1 MPDSPLR
8 NVAVIAHVDH
18 GKTTLTD
25 QLLYQSGMFRNE
37 DLKKL
42 AGGQHN
48 LIMDTGDLERERGIT
63 ITAKNCAI
71 TYRHTD
77 GADYKINLID
87 TPGHADFGGEV
98 ERVLNMADGCL
109 LVVDSFEGPMP
120 QTRFVLSK
128 ALAIGLKPVVVINK
142 IDKPNARPDD
152 VINEVFD
159 LLSSLDAPD
168 DAMDFP
174 VVYASAKE
182 GWATTDDTKLG
193 TSGGDHP
200 DNMFDVYDT
209 ILKHVPAPYAEGS
222 GRGAAA
228 GFESRT
234 AALAA
239 PLQMMVTSIVY
250 SDYVGRIAVGRV
262 TAGRITAGQK
272 VTVINRAGE
281 GSMQRVVKLEGFDGL
296 TRKDVNQVTAG
307 DICAVTGL
315 DPIDIGDTIACPD
328 RPEALASVKI
338 DEPTL
343 TMTFRVNDSPFCGR
357 EGDFVTSR
365 QVWDRLQKELQS
377 NVALRVEREDAGEA
391 FKVSGRG
398 LMHLGV
404 LIETMRREG
413 YELQIGKPEVI
424 LRRPED
430 GDHAGKLCE
439 PIEQLVIDCPAECQN
454 DVMSLVMNR
463 KAEIVSMDPKP
474 GAGDYMHMEFTIP
487 ARGLIGLRT
496 RMLTATQ
503 GRAVMH
509 HNLLHYEP
517 MRGEVPRRPAG
528 VMIATEPGQVT
539 PYSLDRLYDRGLF
552 FAKPG
557 DTVYEGQI
565 VGEHCKDNDITVN
578 VVINK
583 KHSNVRAAG
592 SDDATR
598 VKPARELSLEAMLEY
613 IEEDELVEVTP
624 KSLRM
629 RKKELRESM
638 RRRETRAAKA

>member
-1 MPDSPLR
+1 MNAPIR

-25 QLLYQSGMFRNE
+25 KLLYQSGMFRTE
-37 DLKKL
+37 DLNKL

-71 TYRHTD
+71 TYRHKD

-120 QTRFVLSK
+120 QTRFVLQK

-142 IDKPNARPDD
+142 IDRPTARPDD
-152 VINEVFD
+152 VVNEVFD
-159 LLSSLDAPD
+159 LLASLDAPD
-168 DAMDFP
+168 NALDFP
-174 VVYASAKE
+174 IVYASAIN
-182 GWATTDDTKLG
+182 GWATSDRNKLG
-193 TSGGDHP
+193 EDHP
-200 DNMFDVYDT
+200 ENLFDLYDA
-209 ILKHVPAPYAEGS
+209 ILTHVPAPYDEGS
-222 GRGAAA
+222 NRGTAA
-228 GFESRT
+228 GFGSRME
-234 AALAA
+234 ALAA
-239 PLQMMVTSIVY
+239 PLQLMVTTIIY
-250 SDYVGRIAVGRV
+250 SEYVGRIAVGRV

-281 GSMQRVVKLEGFDGL
+281 GSMQRIQKLEVFDGL
-296 TRKDVNQVTAG
+296 ARKETNEVAAG

-328 RPEALASVKI
+328 RPEALPSVKI

-343 TMTFRVNDSPFCGR
+343 TMTFMVNNSPFCGR
-357 EGDFVTSR
+357 EGDYVTSR
-365 QVWDRLQKELQS
+365 QVWDRLQRELQS
-377 NVALRVEREDAGEA
+377 NVALRVAREDAGEA

-404 LIETMRREG
+404 LLETMRREG
-413 YELQIGKPEVI
+413 YEVQVGKPEVI
-424 LRRPED
+424 LRRPAE
-430 GDHAGKLCE
+430 GEHKGVLCE
-439 PIEQLVIDCPAECQN
+439 PIEQLVVDCPSECQN

-463 KAEIVSMDPKP
+463 KAEIVSMDPKA
-474 GAGDYMHMEFTIP
+474 GAGDYIHMEFTIP

-509 HNLLHYEP
+509 HNLLRYEP
-517 MRGEVPRRPAG
+517 MRGEVPTRPQG
-528 VMIATEPGQVT
+528 VMVAMEAGQVT
-539 PYSLDRLYDRGLF
+539 AYSLDRLYDRGIF
-552 FAKPG
+552 FVKPG
-557 DTVYEGQI
+557 DQVYEGQV
-565 VGEHCKDNDITVN
+565 VGEHNKDNDITVN

-583 KHSNVRAAG
+583 KHSNVRASG

-613 IEEDELVEVTP
+613 IEEDELVELTP

-629 RKKELRESM
+629 RKRELRESM
-638 RRRETRAAKA
+638 RRREARSAKG

>member
-77 GADYKINLID
+77 GADYRINLID

-120 QTRFVLSK
+120 QTRFVLQK

-142 IDKPNARPDD
+142 IDRPTARPDD
-152 VINEVFD
+152 VVNEVFD
-159 LLSSLDAPD
+159 LLGSLDAPD
-168 DAMDFP
+168 DALDFP
-174 VVYASAKE
+174 VVYASALN
-182 GWATTDDTKLG
+182 GWATSDPAKLG
-193 TSGGDHP
+193 EGHP
-200 DNMFDVYDT
+200 TNMFELFDA

-222 GRGAAA
+222 SRGAAA
-228 GFESRT
+228 GFGSRME
-234 AALAA
+234 ALAA
-239 PLQMMVTSIVY
+239 PLQLMVTTIVY
-250 SDYVGRIAVGRV
+250 SEYVGRIAVGRV
-262 TAGRITAGQK
+262 NAGRITAGQK

-281 GSMQRVVKLEGFDGL
+281 GSLQRVVKLENFDGL
-296 TRKDVNQVTAG
+296 SRKETNQVTAG

-328 RPEALASVKI
+328 RPEALPAVTI

-343 TMTFRVNDSPFCGR
+343 TMSFRVNDSPFCGKD
-357 EGDFVTSR
+357 GDFVTSR
-365 QVWDRLQKELQS
+365 QVWDRLQRELQS
-377 NVALRVEREDAGEA
+377 NVALRVVRDDGGDA

-413 YELQIGKPEVI
+413 FEVQVGKPEVI
-424 LRRPED
+424 LKRPED
-430 GDHAGKLCE
+430 GENKGKLCE
-439 PIEQLVIDCPAECQN
+439 PIEQLVVDCPSECQN
-454 DVMSLVMNR
+454 DVMGLVMNR
-463 KAEIVSMDPKP
+463 KAEIVSMDPKA
-474 GAGDYMHMEFTIP
+474 GAGDYIHMEFTIP

-509 HNLLHYEP
+509 HNLLRYEP
-517 MRGEVPRRPAG
+517 MRGEVPSRPAG
-528 VMIATEPGQVT
+528 VMIASDPGQVAA
-539 PYSLDRLYDRGLF
+539 YSLDRLYDRGIF
-552 FAKPG
+552 FCKPG
-557 DTVYEGQI
+557 DQVYEGQV

-578 VVINK
+578 VVTNK
-583 KHSNVRAAG
+583 KHSNVRASG

-613 IEEDELVEVTP
+613 IEDDELVEVTP
-624 KSLRM
+624 KHLRM
-629 RKKELRESM
+629 RKRELKESM
-638 RRRETRAAKA
+638 RKRQTRQAKG